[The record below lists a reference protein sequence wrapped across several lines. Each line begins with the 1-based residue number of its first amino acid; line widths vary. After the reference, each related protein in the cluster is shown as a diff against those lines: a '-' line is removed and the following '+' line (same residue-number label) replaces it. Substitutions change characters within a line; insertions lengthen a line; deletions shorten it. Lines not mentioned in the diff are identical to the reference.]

1 MGSAAS
7 TQLRRPLVSSLEKAA
22 CRGSSG
28 ASRCSRDSTS
38 EFSRTFDAVFAKVDD
53 RTHCPSGWLD
63 SGGVFAGVDRQL
75 VMRPDPATQYPGTA
89 NVLWR
94 VFHFL
99 GLSAAELSSTGSGR
113 TTDPALEDIAA
124 VAERAE
130 LTVTALDEK
139 ANVWVAFKQGGQPVA
154 VIVVEV
160 KGNVGRVKPKVGVS
174 IYAVTAAAAPGS
186 ATTIEEALDLTSS
199 ESKKDRRLL
208 TDELKALLGEAPNLR
223 RWAHMRVL
231 SHASVN
237 DDDIE
242 WRIQIAPRWQ
252 TIEPG
257 VHEAKQYNGSDGMR
271 YGGRNA
277 SKRALQALSAA
288 LAQSDVV
295 QAARSRQCG
304 QTRSSPLRGSS
315 RTVVS
320 DQTRQLLGACHP
332 VQIQILL
339 QVQIQV
345 SWPCQCLAQ
354 PHPGAFLFCDT
365 QGEHEDRRSGNQSDK
380 LLLFASKLGNVAV
393 LESSGMHFGQKA
405 LRTTAGVE
413 PLLFA
418 CVAAVQGRCTDAA
431 NKHKAGGVG
440 MDMLWIA

>member
-1 MGSAAS
+1 MSECVGRHGSTLIPTPRRDVKSPQFGFRPLVSSPANFGESPA
-7 TQLRRPLVSSLEKAA
+7 TTTRVHFCIGHWLCDATLVPAPGNEWAPPPPAKLRRPLVSSLEKAA

-124 VAERAE
+124 VATRAE

-242 WRIQIAPRWQ
+242 WRI
-252 TIEPG
+252 
-257 VHEAKQYNGSDGMR
+257 
-271 YGGRNA
+271 
-277 SKRALQALSAA
+277 
-288 LAQSDVV
+288 
-295 QAARSRQCG
+295 
-304 QTRSSPLRGSS
+304 
-315 RTVVS
+315 
-320 DQTRQLLGACHP
+320 
-332 VQIQILL
+332 
-339 QVQIQV
+339 
-345 SWPCQCLAQ
+345 
-354 PHPGAFLFCDT
+354 
-365 QGEHEDRRSGNQSDK
+365 
-380 LLLFASKLGNVAV
+380 
-393 LESSGMHFGQKA
+393 
-405 LRTTAGVE
+405 
-413 PLLFA
+413 
-418 CVAAVQGRCTDAA
+418 
-431 NKHKAGGVG
+431 
-440 MDMLWIA
+440 

>member
-7 TQLRRPLVSSLEKAA
+7 AQLRRPLVSSLEKAA
-22 CRGSSG
+22 YRE
-28 ASRCSRDSTS
+28 SRCSRDSTS
-38 EFSRTFDAVFAKVDD
+38 EFSRTFDAVLAKVDD
-53 RTHCPSGWLD
+53 RMHCPSGWLD

-99 GLSAAELSSTGSGR
+99 GLSAAELSSP
-113 TTDPALEDIAA
+113 PALEDIAA
-124 VAERAE
+124 VAKRAD

-139 ANVWVAFKQGGQPVA
+139 ANVWVAFKQGGRPVA

-208 TDELKALLGEAPNLR
+208 TDELKALLGDAPNLR

-231 SHASVN
+231 SHASIN

-295 QAARSRQCG
+295 QAARSWQCG
-304 QTRSSPLRGSS
+304 QKRSPLRGS
-315 RTVVS
+315 RTVS
-320 DQTRQLLGACHP
+320 DQTRQLLP
-332 VQIQILL
+332 F
-339 QVQIQV
+339 
-345 SWPCQCLAQ
+345 
-354 PHPGAFLFCDT
+354 AFFL
-365 QGEHEDRRSGNQSDK
+365 
-380 LLLFASKLGNVAV
+380 
-393 LESSGMHFGQKA
+393 
-405 LRTTAGVE
+405 
-413 PLLFA
+413 
-418 CVAAVQGRCTDAA
+418 
-431 NKHKAGGVG
+431 
-440 MDMLWIA
+440 